1 MKIVELILDDNEDLA
16 GIEAISIVENP
27 AIEEDF
33 VALKNEQVIQLAEVD
48 KEKKILLG
56 ALLVPNKPIYRKNAQ
71 EEYYIYFS
79 RETVRKASQ
88 VYLQKGNQNNS
99 TLEHKHTLSGL
110 SLVESWIVEDP
121 KKDKIALYGLDY
133 PVGTWVGAVKVNNDK
148 IWDEY
153 VKTGKVKGFSIEGY
167 FADKADRPKD
177 QTIND
182 LAEIEEE
189 EAQEL
194 LSQVKGIIRNDKRYK
209 KGSRLIFESFSDYPN
224 AVKNNAKR
232 GIELNDKV
240 NNKCAT
246 DVGKIRAQQLANGRP
261 ISEQTI
267 KRMYSFLSRAEEFYN
282 PDNKEACGTISYL
295 LWGGLAA
302 KRYAESKLKELGKF
316 NFFSQ
321 KVNDD
326 FAIIND
332 RLGYAT
338 RAMAEKIAKDI
349 GCNGIH
355 THDFEDQIWY
365 MPCEKHAL
373 NEEEFKKYKCP
384 KGYYKDYQKHK
395 CVKKKDNYAEIGERG
410 GIRKSPKA
418 PKSGT
423 PNPNPKGQG
432 TAKGDASTS
441 RGAKV
446 SQKDLAS
453 LQKKSDDFNERYKS
467 KLGYGVTV
475 GQLKAV
481 FQRGLGAFNV
491 SHSPRIQSPT
501 AWAQARVNAYLY
513 LVRNGRPQNP
523 KYTGDFDLLPKGHPK
538 SNKK

>member
-1 MKIVELILDDNEDLA
+1 MKIVELILDDNEDLT

-33 VALKNEQVIQLAEVD
+33 IALKGEQQLQLAEVD
-48 KEKKILLG
+48 KEKRILLG
-56 ALLVPNKPIYRKNAQ
+56 ALLVPNKPIYRKSG
-71 EEYYIYFS
+71 EDEYYIYFS
-79 RETVRKASQ
+79 RDTVRKASQ
-88 VYLQKGNQNNS
+88 IYLQKGNQNNS
-99 TLEHKHTLSGL
+99 TLEHKHSLKGL
-110 SLVESWIVEDP
+110 SLVESWIVEDS
-121 KKDKIALYGLDY
+121 KKDKTALYGLEY
-133 PVGTWVGAVKVNNDK
+133 PVGTWVGAVKVNNEQV
-148 IWDEY
+148 WQEF

-167 FADKADRPKD
+167 FADKAERPKD
-177 QTIND
+177 PTIND
-182 LAEIEEE
+182 LAQIEEE

-194 LSQVKGIIRNDKRYK
+194 LSQVRGIIRNDQRYK
-209 KGSRLIFESFSDYPN
+209 AGKKIIMESYSDYPSG
-224 AVKNNAKR
+224 VKNNAKR
-232 GIELNDKV
+232 GIELNKKV

-246 DVGKIRAQQLANGRP
+246 DVGKIRAQQLAQGKP
-261 ISEQTI
+261 ISKETI
-267 KRMYSFLSRAEEFYN
+267 KRMYSFLSRAEEYYKPN
-282 PDNKEACGTISYL
+282 DKEACGTISYL

-302 KRYAESKLKELGKF
+302 KRYSKRKLKELGEIELY
-316 NFFSQ
+316 SE

-332 RLGYAT
+332 RLGYST
-338 RAMAEKIAKDI
+338 REMAEKIAKDI
-349 GCNGIH
+349 GCDGIH
-355 THDFEDQIWY
+355 EHDFEDQIWY

-373 NEEEFKKYKCP
+373 SEEEFKKYKCP

-395 CVKKKDNYAEIGERG
+395 CVKRDNYAEIGPRG

-418 PKSGT
+418 PKSST
-423 PNPNPKGQG
+423 PNPSPKGKG

-453 LQKKSDDFNERYKS
+453 LQKKSDDFNERYKK

-481 FQRGLGAFNV
+481 FQRGLGAFNT
-491 SHSPRIQSPT
+491 SHSPRIKSPT